1 MSGAAVE
8 NRLPKEKQILETLQG
23 TVSKIYAD
31 IGGFI
36 VRSTDQMK
44 AFRKMITP
52 YVNYFFPLNHEAS
65 CDCFLTDVV
74 APSKNE
80 LDGAIDRAAAIM
92 VGDEKMNENVSH
104 AIEDVLGLERSV
116 DMILGLIEEIDIYSE
131 NMLIISTK
139 YGEEGMALA
148 RISNEMGTMA
158 GLVNGIGLK
167 FRNYL
172 EQLNVS
178 RTDFNAVRKSID
190 AISENYLTRMKLN
203 LSTEFGEMIKQLNS
217 ISTQIHGMFSSADEI
232 EGSMKGL
239 INNIQMEDVI
249 RQKIDKILFYLN
261 NMDDE
266 IGKED
271 RGSKEDFGPV
281 VLHVISGH
289 LTDLLN
295 DVSSQHDEVHGCF
308 TRLSKLLHAAHMRLN
323 RNSGIE
329 DEQQQNRMDEIYN
342 RIENL
347 KNEYIGYMEEIIANK
362 KNLLGLCSAIIDVLH
377 EFEGLFRGIS
387 TIVQRFEALNM
398 ITRIE
403 LARHIRL
410 SRTLGGALT
419 SVMTLPVKMKRIVE
433 LSMSLYRG
441 ILKNMVDSVTQY
453 SENFKLQ
460 EEVLADCIGS
470 MKKVSVKL
478 YESQKYFQDISQEN
492 DRFCRKVL
500 EFNDE
505 NCRNIGLFE
514 ATESIRNVMAGIN
527 AYSESEYG
535 DYQIDVESIRR
546 RIQQTAGQV
555 SEDSVLAELSRELG
569 SEKTK
574 DQVII
579 F

>member
-172 EQLNVS
+172 ERLNVS

-308 TRLSKLLHAAHMRLN
+308 TRLSKLLNAAHMRLN